1 MRNNFAHIHE
11 AQQTPLGLSF
21 LGVHVPSPI
30 SKTVRSK
37 YTTLRKAP
45 SYLTIFAVNSARK

>member
-1 MRNNFAHIHE
+1 MRDNLAHIHG
-11 AQQTPLGLSF
+11 ALQIPLGLSF
-21 LGVHVPSPI
+21 LGVHMPSPI